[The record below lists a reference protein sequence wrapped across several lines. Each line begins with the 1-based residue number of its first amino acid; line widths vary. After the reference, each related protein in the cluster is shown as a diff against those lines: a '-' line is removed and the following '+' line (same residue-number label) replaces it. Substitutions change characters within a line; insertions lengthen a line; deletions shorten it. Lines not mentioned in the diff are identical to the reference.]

1 MSIISYPNIIKCRKD
16 DNIGWEWQVR
26 SLCTWQPYCR
36 YGDGEKAN
44 KIGILGWEKLGYP
57 EASTAK
63 TDNIAECIGWKK
75 AKLIEY

>member
-1 MSIISYPNIIKCRKD
+1 MSIISYPNIIKCRKEWLEVTSKKLVHLTT
-16 DNIGWEWQVR
+16 ILQIWGWR
-26 SLCTWQPYCR
+26 
-36 YGDGEKAN
+36 KAN

-57 EASTAK
+57 EASK